1 MPEKRQVQRK
11 HYNTSVWSLAL
22 RKKIKTPNEQK
33 IVNQFSEIIRE
44 LKLVIIGPI
53 RQEILSGI
61 SNKNRFEELKGRIS
75 VFEDF
80 PLESQD
86 YELAAELYNKCRS
99 KGIQGSHI
107 DFLICSVAINNQL
120 GILTLDKDFE
130 KYQKHIPIKLEIFV

>member
-1 MPEKRQVQRK
+1 MRVLVD
-11 HYNTSVWSLAL
+11 TSVWSLAL
-22 RKKIKTPNEQK
+22 RKKMKTPNEQK

>member
-1 MPEKRQVQRK
+1 MRVLVD
-11 HYNTSVWSLAL
+11 TSVWSLAL

-33 IVNQFSEIIRE
+33 IINQFSEIMRE

-130 KYQKHIPIKLEIFV
+130 KYQKHIPIKLENFV